1 VSFLQECGVVKSSIR
16 FLKAL
21 EKHESLMKSY
31 IGLLDFE
38 VEVKKVLCFSSITV
52 MKQVGKWFDFT
63 SIIVKQ
69 VSFLQESGMIKSHTG
84 FLKALAKHRGRMER
98 YKSILIQTLYD
109 LIYKNRD
116 VKKIRKLLFFGI
128 TSSKNPTRLNGLI
141 SMWRMRLLFEDIFWH
156 VGSSKMPI
164 NPKELD
170 ALNRA
175 LDRLE
180 SMESHKM
187 PISFSLK
194 PDKRQDCINA
204 LQDSLEELGFVGP
217 RGNRYLPSTEELN
230 ALRDYV

>member
-69 VSFLQESGMIKSHTG
+69 AAFLQESGMIKSHTG
-84 FLKALAKHRGRMER
+84 FLKALAKHRGCMER
-98 YKSILIQTLYD
+98 HKSILIQTLDD

-204 LQDSLEELGFVGP
+204 LQDSLEGLGFVVP
-217 RGNRYLPSTEELN
+217 RRSRYLPSTEELN